1 MTDFSLDP
9 TKFPQK
15 LEIDIPPR
23 VMDIL
28 EKKASATGR
37 SIDELILELIDEGL
51 GEYWQKDPGKCQ
63 GHALALTYCSSTLF
77 SSKYAARLLSERP
90 SLLLLVTILSKVE

>member
-51 GEYWQKDPGKCQ
+51 GEY
-63 GHALALTYCSSTLF
+63 
-77 SSKYAARLLSERP
+77 
-90 SLLLLVTILSKVE
+90 